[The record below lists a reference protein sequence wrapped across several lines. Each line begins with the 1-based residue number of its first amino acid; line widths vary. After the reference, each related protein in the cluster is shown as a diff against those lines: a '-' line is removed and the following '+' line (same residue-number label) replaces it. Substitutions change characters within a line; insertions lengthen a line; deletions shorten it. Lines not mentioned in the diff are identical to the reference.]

1 MIKKKGDAKKPDIGL
16 YITLFAFS
24 IGVWYYLLNYI
35 MEKTLEHP
43 YAASLIPLAGCHAL
57 CFLCVGFCFVLLV
70 GESATIIQLEP
81 SLKRRRIVDA
91 CRTALFL
98 LWGPMLLGS
107 LISLAAVQLVPD
119 KGDINF
125 KEAVVYA
132 VGSSLSIFLFLQLFD
147 FTWKDVKRI
156 KVKYCLWAVLY
167 IFLYVVVVSFLAAG
181 VAFKTDKA
189 FYGPGDMIR
198 LSARP
203 KGYVFRPQID
213 EVDYVGDTL
222 RKSIDDTYSIDLC
235 KDSSFTTSFVQ
246 VRYTPQFPPLS
257 FTEFFYVA
265 RAPQ

>member
-1 MIKKKGDAKKPDIGL
+1 MKKPDIGL

-70 GESATIIQLEP
+70 GESASHHPVGAVFKTPPDCGRLQ
-81 SLKRRRIVDA
+81 D
-91 CRTALFL
+91 
-98 LWGPMLLGS
+98 S
-107 LISLAAVQLVPD
+107 LISVVGANALGITHLPAAVQLVPD